1 MLPYVTSILF
11 SMQQTSLNLI
21 AIGVFVITLACL
33 LGPILHI
40 SPIIPAA
47 ATFGIMG
54 LITIDTLSWQNKGV
68 TLLLDAFSPAQYRE
82 RIVRHEA
89 GHFLVAYLLGIPIA
103 GYTLTAWEAFKQG
116 QPGLGGVMF
125 DTEVLK
131 TSSARE
137 LSLMVER
144 FCTVFMAGIAA
155 ETLVYGTAEGGREDR
170 QKVRETLSLAGVTES
185 IYQQKES
192 WAKLQATNLIEQ
204 NWDAYEALVK
214 AMQERSS
221 VDRCYQ
227 SIEVLSKKS

>member
-1 MLPYVTSILF
+1 MRPYLTSIFF

-21 AIGVFVITLACL
+21 AISIFAMTLACL
-33 LGPILHI
+33 LGPVLHI

-47 ATFGIMG
+47 ATFAIMG
-54 LITIDTLSWQNKGV
+54 LVTIDTLSWQNKGV
-68 TLLLDAFSPAQYRE
+68 TLFLDALSPRQYRE
-82 RIVRHEA
+82 RIARHEA
-89 GHFLVAYLLGIPIA
+89 GHFLVAYLLGIPIT

-131 TSSARE
+131 TSPARE
-137 LSLMVER
+137 MSLIVER

-155 ETLVYGTAEGGREDR
+155 ETLVYGSAEGGWEDR
-170 QKVRETLSLAGVTES
+170 QKVRETLSLAGVSES

-221 VDRCYQ
+221 IERCYQ
-227 SIEVLSKKS
+227 SIETLAKQS